1 MYKRFINYFALCL
14 CFLTSCTL
22 TKPLPLKPFSNM
34 DSVQTIEKDGLSKL
48 NGNYAILSVD
58 SETLCSL
65 DEVFFYLD
73 MPYEKKLATGN
84 YVTIKAIDD
93 NHISATI
100 FADNKMVKT
109 KTVKGRLVNNYFEFH
124 TTQLKFRFIINLYS
138 QQSSRLALWK
148 DGSLYLD
155 NNHGGIGFLVIL
167 PIPLSGSSI
176 DMYHLKFARREAVP

>member
-1 MYKRFINYFALCL
+1 
-14 CFLTSCTL
+14 
-22 TKPLPLKPFSNM
+22 
-34 DSVQTIEKDGLSKL
+34 
-48 NGNYAILSVD
+48 
-58 SETLCSL
+58 
-65 DEVFFYLD
+65 
-73 MPYEKKLATGN
+73 
-84 YVTIKAIDD
+84 VTIKAIDD
-93 NHISATI
+93 DHISATL
-100 FADNKMVKT
+100 FADNKMIKT